1 MVESSNKI
9 SKADVSKLIRSRAH
23 YHMAMRKH
31 GYMMPKLNSRICTM
45 KFVIKAKKGY
55 FFIPMRSDAR
65 NVPEC
70 FSWPSKE
77 FLIAKLSK
85 FLLGCNAETEEEIA
99 NLVMYKRT
107 VALMKKRE
115 PDTEWLLV
123 LVGMFLPNDEI
134 FNKSYKWQRPK

>member
-1 MVESSNKI
+1 MVESNNKI
-9 SKADVSKLIRSRAH
+9 SRDEASKLIRSRSH
-23 YHMAMRKH
+23 FHLAMRKH

-45 KFVIKAKKGY
+45 KFMIKAKKGY
-55 FFIPMRSDAR
+55 FFIPMRSDTR
-65 NVPEC
+65 DVPEC

-77 FLIAKLSK
+77 FLIAKLQK
-85 FLLGCNAETEEEIA
+85 FLLGCSAETEDEIA
-99 NLVMYKRT
+99 RLAMYKRT

-123 LVGMFLPNDEI
+123 LVGMFLPHDEI